1 LNELRLA
8 ELTMPGLHDF
18 IVDSV
23 LSRFANPAG
32 RAIDLGAGTGALAV
46 RMQELGWDVM
56 AADRNGSE
64 FKAPLR
70 FQLVDLSDPAFSEKL
85 GEGQFSLVTA
95 VEVIEHVESPIG
107 FLRNARRLLRPNG
120 CILVTT
126 PNLDSVPARVKF
138 LLSGKIRMMDEAGEP
153 THISPL
159 FWDLL
164 NRQVLPLAGLRMQEH
179 YLYPVN
185 GYLAT
190 RRRYSW
196 IMRGLSGFLRGECK
210 FGDAHVMVLQR
221 KDEQ

>member
-1 LNELRLA
+1 MNEPRLA

-18 IVDSV
+18 VVEQV
-23 LSRFANPAG
+23 LSRFGNPGG

-46 RMQELGWDVM
+46 RMQGLGWEVM
-56 AADRNGSE
+56 AADRNASE

-70 FQLVDLSDPAFSEKL
+70 FQIVDLSDPAFSEQL

-107 FLRNARRLLRPNG
+107 FLRNARRLLKPKGR
-120 CILVTT
+120 IVVTT

-179 YLYPVN
+179 YLYPAN

-190 RRRYSW
+190 RPRYSW
-196 IMRGLSGFLRGECK
+196 IMRGLSGFLGGECK